1 MVWGGSVVVS
11 RDSSRRRRVRGMRV
25 VRSLRARTAAGRGGS
40 RATAAAPATLAR
52 NLRPRATSNHLLI
65 EYSSNSGNISRHFAS
80 HAAAASYL
88 R

>member
-1 MVWGGSVVVS
+1 MFVVAIFARGSCARCAGV
-11 RDSSRRRRVRGMRV
+11 RV

-40 RATAAAPATLAR
+40 RATAAPRPLIAR